1 MKDFK
6 EKILALKLENL
17 SETFFDEVENYIE
30 ILNRW
35 NRVHNLTRM
44 NKNEIYHSIFDS
56 VFPLTNFKFQNFLDI
71 GTGAGFPA
79 IPIVLALKS
88 QIQNGFLV
96 EPRIKRSSFLH
107 VLKNELKLP
116 VTIFNKRVE
125 EIPLE
130 SFQNTHIDLITSRA
144 VADTSII
151 LKIAKKFNKPL
162 KDGEDMLLYQGV
174 LAFELFT
181 GIKADNKLIV
191 AMRQG
196 LKSS

>member
-1 MKDFK
+1 MSRIKIVWTGEGTYPYVTGGVSTWADLLVTQLKNIDFKRYQNIISSKHFEYSKYSSIQTQLNVLQNFIFKDFK

-56 VFPLTNFKFQNFLDI
+56 VFPLTNIKFQNFLDI

-107 VLKNELKLP
+107 VLKYYA
-116 VTIFNKRVE
+116 
-125 EIPLE
+125 
-130 SFQNTHIDLITSRA
+130 S
-144 VADTSII
+144 
-151 LKIAKKFNKPL
+151 
-162 KDGEDMLLYQGV
+162 LL
-174 LAFELFT
+174 
-181 GIKADNKLIV
+181 
-191 AMRQG
+191 
-196 LKSS
+196 